1 MPQLKTLH
9 VAAYARIP
17 EPTMVNLHQVAYT
30 RQEAAQRQMTKNR
43 YTLVH
48 RFLFGYTSTPQEA
61 AECCKKRGD
70 EDEMGTK
77 SKQASKQAS
86 LAPRRRI
93 GTKIQIQ
100 DALCSSNLRTVLRR
114 HWVPI
119 AVWASRENGSRN

>member
-70 EDEMGTK
+70 DDKGTK
-77 SKQASKQAS
+77 CATEHKC
-86 LAPRRRI
+86 LFF
-93 GTKIQIQ
+93 
-100 DALCSSNLRTVLRR
+100 ALLCFFNPCR
-114 HWVPI
+114 
-119 AVWASRENGSRN
+119 AREM